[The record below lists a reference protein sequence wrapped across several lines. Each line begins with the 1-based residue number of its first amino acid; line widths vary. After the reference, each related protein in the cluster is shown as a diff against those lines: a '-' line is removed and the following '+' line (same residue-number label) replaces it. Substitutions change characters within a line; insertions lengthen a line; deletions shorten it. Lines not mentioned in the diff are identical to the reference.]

1 MNITNIQETQPP
13 VVRPQNSPSHKSI
26 YYVVGSILLIGS
38 LVFLG
43 YQNWQLRQQVNRL
56 DKLIQVDDT
65 PSNLSSPAPSPD
77 PTANWKTYSFNG
89 GLFKYPPSWSENPV
103 LIRGSGFTQ
112 EIKDKEGLYM
122 LTLFTQGNYSQ
133 ITGNP
138 YATLEEFIGPP
149 PNILETLTIDGQQGG
164 QVLPRA
170 GSENKNAVIFFS
182 KDKKVI
188 YTIELDTGS
197 STLTDPRVTEESV
210 KTGQELFD
218 QILSTFK
225 FFDKG
230 SSIPVS
236 TTNLKKLTYYL
247 PTGWRTVQ
255 DKTGSFEIG
264 YDPSISK
271 VSEPIEENTV
281 SIYRTDRIL
290 GSFITVRLLPYS
302 GESRHQFLYAQI
314 GEKPVKEDLLPTY
327 HELEYSY
334 NGKSCLFLVGIAI
347 SQYPTTWGMC
357 DAGNKKAF
365 LVTSYD
371 DNVYEKFVQT
381 IRLMK

>member
-1 MNITNIQETQPP
+1 MNTPMPVEQPP
-13 VVRPQNSPSHKSI
+13 TVTPQKSSSH
-26 YYVVGSILLIGS
+26 SILFIAGVAL
-38 LVFLG
+38 LVTAVSYLG
-43 YQNWQLRQQVNRL
+43 YQNWQLKQQISRL
-56 DKLIQVDDT
+56 DKLIQVDNT
-65 PSNLSSPAPSPD
+65 PSKLSSLPSPTPTPD
-77 PTANWKTYSFNG
+77 PTANWKTYTNTKFGYSIQ
-89 GLFKYPPSWSENPV
+89 YPPALTPLETTGDIYLHQVEFKGPEETY
-103 LIRGSGFTQ
+103 LSGIIVEVRNFT
-112 EIKDKEGLYM
+112 
-122 LTLFTQGNYSQ
+122 N
-133 ITGNP
+133 
-138 YATLEEFIGPP
+138 LEEEVSYRKWQVVGHITDKLDSEIPISISGLSGKRLNYFSGQKQFS
-149 PNILETLTIDGQQGG
+149 TIIVPYQKL
-164 QVLPRA
+164 V
-170 GSENKNAVIFFS
+170 
-182 KDKKVI
+182 
-188 YTIELDTGS
+188 YTVEA
-197 STLTDPRVTEESV
+197 ESN
-210 KTGQELFD
+210 LLD

-236 TTNLKKLTYYL
+236 ITNLKKLTYYL

-290 GSFITVRLLPYS
+290 GSFITARLLPYS

-314 GEKPVKEDLLPTY
+314 GEKPVNEDLLPTY
-327 HELEYSY
+327 HESEYSY